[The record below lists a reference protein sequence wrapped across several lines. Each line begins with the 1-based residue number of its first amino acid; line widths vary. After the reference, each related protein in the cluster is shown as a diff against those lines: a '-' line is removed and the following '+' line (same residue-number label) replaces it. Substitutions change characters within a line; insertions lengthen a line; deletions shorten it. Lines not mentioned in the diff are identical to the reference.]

1 MIVRFDNF
9 TEMLRI
15 SIDNDID
22 MLHTKYNDEEL
33 DEMII
38 RYFKNMKKRN
48 FNRYSQIV
56 GLMACDQYKNFLIQQ
71 KESNLEDYQIERINV
86 YEELYSHDDVLK
98 FIEDD
103 PNNYISLCYEMS
115 EFNNLDYFLKR
126 SVLLGCK
133 YNIETLNKLSF
144 LNVLDYGYYCQKYTV
159 DMFKYLY
166 DEEIKKNFNTN
177 DTILSLN
184 ETLENLFLFDI
195 QNYKELI
202 ADLLVKYYV
211 LVKSLLRERFDISG
225 YSLYI
230 LSILEKCDD
239 IDILNNVSKETM
251 ACEILEKCLESNKNF
266 SIDGFQDENSQKTIK
281 KILAIKEI

>member
-9 TEMLRI
+9 TEMLRV
-15 SIDNDID
+15 SIENDID
-22 MLHTKYNDEEL
+22 MLHIRYKGEKL

-38 RYFKNMKKRN
+38 RYFKDMKKRN
-48 FNRYSQIV
+48 FDRYSQVV

-71 KESNLEDYQIERINV
+71 KESNLEDYQIERINS

-115 EFNNLDYFLKR
+115 DFNNLDYFLKR
-126 SVLLGCK
+126 HMLLECK
-133 YNIETLNKLSF
+133 DNVATLNKLSL

-166 DEEIKKNFNTN
+166 DEKINKNFNIN

-184 ETLENLFLFDI
+184 ETLKNLFSSDI

-211 LVKSLLRERFDISG
+211 LVKSLLKVRINPSS

-230 LSILEKCDD
+230 LSMLEACND
-239 IDILNNVSKETM
+239 IDILNNVSKENM
-251 ACEILEKCLESNKNF
+251 ACEILEKCLNSDKNF
-266 SIDGFQDENSQKTIK
+266 SIDSFQDENSQKTIK